1 VPVETATRHLRL
13 LSDVVAAATS
23 SLELDEVLQRVA
35 SAIAAAL
42 ETDACFVYE
51 LDAAR
56 GELVLG
62 ASVGSIPQSGPT
74 PRMRVGEGITG
85 DAAARLEPVMIA
97 HAAHL
102 DPRFRGFANLDERA
116 FESLLAVPVLARG
129 NLVGALNVRTY
140 EPRSYDDEEVALL
153 TTIAAQLGQAIEN
166 ARLWGRSQRRIAELE
181 ALDRIARVVHAPIDL
196 DEALLDVVRTA
207 AVAAHADVCALALPP
222 SPGQPFAI
230 AVRSSDDGGSTETLA
245 DAARRAP
252 VDEPGLLAVPL
263 ETRRGKVGALVC
275 ARLGGPPFTRAE
287 RALLGSVAAQAATA
301 VVGARGAMRS
311 LLAQEIHHRV
321 KNNLQTVAS
330 LLRLAASSGSD
341 PRRALRDSVGRVLSI
356 AEVHDLLTSTHEEDV
371 DCADLIRRLTA
382 MLGQTAG
389 GGAAETTLAPI
400 VLRPDQA
407 TALALVYCELYANAV
422 EHGGGV
428 RHIVLRRDGAFAQLS
443 VTDAGP
449 GPAPVAG
456 DAGGQGLTIARALVE
471 SDLAGCLQF
480 TDAAPGVR
488 ATVRFPLEEG
498 H

>member
-1 VPVETATRHLRL
+1 VETAARHLRL

-23 SLELDEVLQRVA
+23 TLELEEVLQRVA
-35 SAIAAAL
+35 VAVDTAL

-51 LDAAR
+51 LDR
-56 GELVLG
+56 SGEELVLG
-62 ASVGSIPQSGPT
+62 ASVGSEPRPGPT

-85 DAAARLEPVMIA
+85 HAAELLEPIAIA
-97 HAAHL
+97 HSAHL
-102 DPRFRGFANLDERA
+102 DPRFRGFTNLDERA
-116 FESLLAVPVLARG
+116 FESILAVPVLARG
-129 NLVGALNVRTY
+129 KLAGALNVRTY
-140 EPRSYDDEEVALL
+140 EPREYDDEEVALL
-153 TTIAAQLGQAIEN
+153 LTIAAQVGQAIEN

-181 ALDRIARVVHAPIDL
+181 ALDRIARVVHSPIDL
-196 DEALLDVVRTA
+196 DEALADVVRTA
-207 AVAAHADVCALALPP
+207 AQAAHADVCALALPP
-222 SPGQPFAI
+222 SPGQPFEVT
-230 AVRSSDDGGSTETLA
+230 VRSSEQGATSELLA

-252 VDEPGLLAVPL
+252 LDEPGLLAVPL
-263 ETRRGKVGALVC
+263 ETRRGRVGALVC
-275 ARLGGPPFTRAE
+275 ARLDGPPFTRAE

-341 PRRALRDSVGRVLSI
+341 PHRALRDSVGRVLSI

-371 DCADLIRRLTA
+371 DGADLIRRLGS
-382 MLGQTAG
+382 MLCQTVG

-400 VLRPDQA
+400 VLRPDRA

-428 RHIVLRRDGAFAQLS
+428 RHIVLKRDGAFAQLS

-456 DAGGQGLTIARALVE
+456 EAGGQGLTIARALVE
-471 SDLAGCLQF
+471 SDLAGSLQF

-488 ATVRFPLEEG
+488 ATVRFPLEES